1 MSDIL
6 IAGKELPESLELAV
20 SFTKQNKNVFTS
32 IRTDGELSTLE
43 ASDMIDAC
51 LWNKASAISA
61 RSFLIQGES
70 KLKELTDY
78 LFYFDALYFAS
89 KFEYDKTENITLAS
103 DTMINSFQFL
113 ANELL
118 FRLEQRKDPVT
129 VTFLLKTYPS
139 KFDLVHNSTKTLNTL
154 PASNIVSSAQ
164 EAFIALAQNFATLVQ
179 EKQYLSVA
187 LAKCDSSNEYY
198 DNEELI
204 AQWVAGNI
212 EALKKS
218 KSRQNAKQAST
229 WIKVGSKVS
238 GFSLFK

>member
-1 MSDIL
+1 MGDIL

-20 SFTKQNKNVFTS
+20 SFTKQNRNVFTS

-51 LWNKASAISA
+51 LWNKGSAISA

-70 KLKELTDY
+70 KLKELDNY

-89 KFEYDKTENITLAS
+89 KFEYDRTDNISMAS

-129 VTFLLKTYPS
+129 VTFMVKTYPS
-139 KFDLVHNSTKTLNTL
+139 KFDILHAGSKALNTV
-154 PASNIVSSAQ
+154 PASNIVNSAQ

-179 EKQYLSVA
+179 EKQYLSVS
-187 LAKCDSSNEYY
+187 LVRCDPSNEYY
-198 DNEELI
+198 NNEEYI
-204 AQWVAGNI
+204 AAWISQNL
-212 EALKKS
+212 EALKNS
-218 KSRQNAKQAST
+218 KNRQSAKNAAT
-229 WIKVGSKVS
+229 WVKVGSKIS